1 MKQYQIAELCFETV
15 AIPANEVAVDM
26 QATFTCG
33 KESVTVKGF
42 FAGNNTYKVRFLPM
56 QAGEYQYAISGVVNT
71 EGVVT
76 VEPADAVHHG
86 VLQAD
91 GVQVRFSDGTG
102 FTPFGTTVYAL
113 AHQDDVLVEQTM
125 QTLAD
130 APFNKI
136 RICVFPKHYQY
147 NHNEPPHYPFAMLPG
162 KTIKNVARENGPLSM
177 ISEPLWD
184 VQKPNYAFWDAFE
197 EKLARLD
204 AMGIVV
210 DLILFHSYDRWGFS
224 TLSREESLV
233 YLDYAMRRLSAFPNL
248 MWSLANEYDLMSG
261 KTMEDW
267 YAFESFVAEN
277 DPYHHMLSN
286 HNCFVLYDY
295 ARPNITHV
303 SIQTRDP
310 SRVIPLMKYGKPVF
324 IDECAYEGNVE
335 ETFGSLTG
343 QAMSDRFWKV
353 TVTGGYCTHGET
365 FVNYDAPNPD
375 DEVVFWAK
383 GGKLIGESPARI
395 AYLRSFVES
404 LPGPIEASTGSGFNP
419 MLYMPKEQLQGFA
432 GMLPPALATIV
443 LAISEMGEE
452 ERLYHLTTESE
463 YNGHVGEQVYI
474 RYFGSDVHGRVQMD
488 LPDDKKYTIEAIDT
502 WNMIREVVA
511 TGQSG
516 TCKIRVPEKQW
527 LAVVATLE
535 TQTKSDV

>member
-1 MKQYQIAELCFETV
+1 MKQYQMAELIYETGAV
-15 AIPANEVAVDM
+15 PTDQVAVDLC
-26 QATFTCG
+26 AAFTCG
-33 KESVTVKGF
+33 DERVSVKGF
-42 FAGNNTYKVRFLPM
+42 YAGNGTFKVRFLPK
-56 QAGEYQYAISGVVNT
+56 QVGVYHYTVCGLVND
-71 EGVVT
+71 EGDLT
-76 VEPADAVHHG
+76 VEAAAAGHHG
-86 VLQAD
+86 ILQAD
-91 GVQVRFSDGTG
+91 GLHVRFSDGTA

-113 AHQDDVLVEQTM
+113 AHQTDELAEQTM
-125 QTLAD
+125 DALSG

-136 RICVFPKHYQY
+136 RICLFPKHYQY

-162 KTIKNVARENGPLSM
+162 KTIDNVARQDGPLSM
-177 ISEPLWD
+177 AAEPLWD
-184 VQKPNYAFWDAFE
+184 VRCPDYAFWDAFE
-197 EKLARLD
+197 EKLARLND
-204 AMGIVV
+204 MGIIV

-224 TLSREESLV
+224 TLSREESLI
-233 YLDYAMRRLSAFPNL
+233 YLDYAVRRLSAFPNL
-248 MWSLANEYDLMSG
+248 MWSLANEYDLVSG

-267 YAFESFVAEN
+267 YVFESFVAQN

-324 IDECAYEGNVE
+324 IDECAYEGNLE

-343 QAMSDRFWKV
+343 QEMSDRFWKV

-365 FVNYDAPNPD
+365 FVNYDAVNPD

-383 GGKLIGESPARI
+383 GGKLVGESPARI

-419 MLYMPKEQLQGFA
+419 LMYMPKEQLQGFA
-432 GMLPPALATIV
+432 KMLPPALAAIV
-443 LAISEMGEE
+443 LAISDMGEE

-463 YNGHVGEQVYI
+463 YNGHVGEEVYI

-488 LPDDKKYTIEAIDT
+488 LPNDKKYTVEAIDT
-502 WNMIREVVA
+502 WNMTREVVA
-511 TGQSG
+511 TGQHG

-527 LAVVATLE
+527 LAVVARQE
-535 TQTKSDV
+535 A